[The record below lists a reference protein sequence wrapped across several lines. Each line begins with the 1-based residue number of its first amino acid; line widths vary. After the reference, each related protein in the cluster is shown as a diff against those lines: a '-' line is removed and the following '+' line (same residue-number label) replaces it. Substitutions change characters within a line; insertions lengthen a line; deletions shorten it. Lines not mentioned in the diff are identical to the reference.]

1 MLEVHAPYPY
11 GYNASSTIDSN
22 LRFTRRGEATMEL
35 AVKDLDSGVLGI
47 NLSGRMDIIGTQQID
62 LKFTMLASTR
72 KAQILVD
79 LSNVT
84 FIASI
89 GIRTLVSNAKAQ
101 KLRGGS
107 MVLYKPN
114 KQVEEVLKAT
124 GIDTIIP
131 IAYDIDAARG
141 AFGSA

>member
-1 MLEVHAPYPY
+1 
-11 GYNASSTIDSN
+11 
-22 LRFTRRGEATMEL
+22 MEL
-35 AVKDLDSGVLGI
+35 AVSELDSGILGI

-62 LKFTMLASTR
+62 LKFTTLASTR
-72 KAQILVD
+72 RAHILVD

-89 GIRTLVSNAKAQ
+89 GIRTLINSAKAQ

-107 MVLYKPN
+107 MVLYKPS

-131 IAYDIDAARG
+131 IAHDIDAARG
-141 AFGSA
+141 AFGAA

>member
-1 MLEVHAPYPY
+1 
-11 GYNASSTIDSN
+11 
-22 LRFTRRGEATMEL
+22 MEL
-35 AVKDLDSGVLGI
+35 AVHELDSGILGI

-62 LKFTMLASTR
+62 LKFTALTSTR
-72 KAQILVD
+72 KAQVLVD

-89 GIRTLVSNAKAQ
+89 GIRTLINNAKAQ

-107 MVLYKPN
+107 MVLYKPSD
-114 KQVEEVLKAT
+114 QVEEVLRAT

-131 IAYDIDAARG
+131 IVHDFDAARG

>member
-1 MLEVHAPYPY
+1 
-11 GYNASSTIDSN
+11 
-22 LRFTRRGEATMEL
+22 MEL
-35 AVKDLDSGVLGI
+35 AVQDLDSGVLGI

-62 LKFTMLASTR
+62 LKFTMLVSTR

-101 KLRGGS
+101 RLRGGS

-114 KQVEEVLKAT
+114 NQVEEVLRAT

-131 IAYDIDAARG
+131 IVHDFDAARG
-141 AFGSA
+141 AFASP

>member
-1 MLEVHAPYPY
+1 
-11 GYNASSTIDSN
+11 
-22 LRFTRRGEATMEL
+22 MEL
-35 AVKDLDSGVLGI
+35 AVQDLDSGVLGI

-62 LKFTMLASTR
+62 LKFTMLVSTR

>member
-1 MLEVHAPYPY
+1 MEMAVH
-11 GYNASSTIDSN
+11 
-22 LRFTRRGEATMEL
+22 
-35 AVKDLDSGVLGI
+35 DLDAGILGI

-62 LKFTMLASTR
+62 LKFTALTATR
-72 KAQILVD
+72 RAHVLVD

-89 GIRTLVSNAKAQ
+89 GVRTLINSAKAQ

-114 KQVEEVLKAT
+114 QQVEEVLMST
-124 GIDTIIP
+124 GIQAIIP
-131 IAYDIDAARG
+131 IAHDIEAARG
-141 AFGSA
+141 AFGSG

>member
-1 MLEVHAPYPY
+1 
-11 GYNASSTIDSN
+11 
-22 LRFTRRGEATMEL
+22 MEL
-35 AVKDLDSGVLGI
+35 AVNELESGILGI
-47 NLSGRMDIIGTQQID
+47 SLSGRMDISGTQQID
-62 LKFTMLASTR
+62 LKFTALTSTR
-72 KAQILVD
+72 RAHILVD

-89 GIRTLVSNAKAQ
+89 GIRTLINNAKAQ

-107 MVLYKPN
+107 MVLYKPSN
-114 KQVEEVLKAT
+114 QVEEVLRAT

-131 IAYDIDAARG
+131 IAHDIDAARG

>member
-1 MLEVHAPYPY
+1 
-11 GYNASSTIDSN
+11 
-22 LRFTRRGEATMEL
+22 
-35 AVKDLDSGVLGI
+35 
-47 NLSGRMDIIGTQQID
+47 MDISGTQQID
-62 LKFTMLASTR
+62 LKFTALTSTR
-72 KAQILVD
+72 RAHILVD

-89 GIRTLVSNAKAQ
+89 GIRTLINNAKAQ

-114 KQVEEVLKAT
+114 NQVEEVLRAT

-131 IAYDIDAARG
+131 IAHDIDAARV
-141 AFGSA
+141 ALGSA